1 MKKEQLFTIGEI
13 HRQGLLK
20 NFEGE
25 ELKHKAS
32 VANVVNRL
40 DYKVVMTKWGE
51 GKALTQE
58 QIDTYNNR
66 RK

>member
-1 MKKEQLFTIGEI
+1 MTKYYTIGQI
-13 HRQGLLK
+13 HKLGLLK

-25 ELKHKAS
+25 PLKHKAS

-40 DYKVVMTKWGE
+40 DYKTIMTKWGE
-51 GKALTQE
+51 GKALSDK
-58 QIDTYNNR
+58 QIDDYNNR

>member
-1 MKKEQLFTIGEI
+1 MTKYHTIGDIFRGEML
-13 HRQGLLK
+13 R

-25 ELKHKAS
+25 PLKHKAS

-40 DYKVVMTKWGE
+40 DYKVIMTKWGE
-51 GKALTQE
+51 AKALTQE
-58 QIDTYNNR
+58 QIDAYNNR